1 MIHALQ
7 YVKTGNYT
15 SDIYFMVSCPW
26 KQIELY
32 AADEILKSD
41 L

>member
-1 MIHALQ
+1 MIHVVQ

-15 SDIYFMVSCPW
+15 SDIYFMAICPW
-26 KQIELY
+26 KQMQLY
-32 AADEILKSD
+32 AEDKILKSD

>member
-32 AADEILKSD
+32 AEDEILKSD